1 VSAET
6 AETSG
11 RWPLTVAE
19 AARQMR
25 SGALTAEALVER
37 SLERIHALDPALS
50 ACVTL
55 MEADARAAARLA
67 DARLSDQRTA
77 REASPLCGAP
87 IGVKDLYLTR
97 GVRTTAGSRVL
108 DDYIPDED
116 AAAVTRLRAAGAAL
130 VAKTNTHE
138 FAWGTFTPPTR
149 NPWDLERIPGGSSG
163 GSAAG
168 IAAGMF
174 LAALGTDTGGSI
186 RIPAACCGVT
196 GLKPTYGLV
205 SRAGVIALSSS
216 YDHAGPLARTVE
228 DCALLLDALAG
239 YDPADPDSIE
249 APTLDFAAGL
259 LARRSPAEAVR
270 GARIGV
276 PRQFFFAGVEPE
288 VEALVRA
295 AIGQLEALGADV
307 REVDLPADL
316 NDDLFENCYRAV
328 QRPEASFYHV
338 EMGWPRERADR
349 YTAATR
355 QSIELGAQQLA
366 SVYIRGQRIRQAF
379 TAQMRTLLSDLDA
392 LAMPTLPIVAPRIAA
407 LDQPILL
414 GEREATVGYATLRNT
429 FPFNLT
435 GQPALALPCGFTS
448 AGLPASLQLV
458 AGHFNEPA
466 LLRLGHAYQRVTDW
480 HLRQPAI
487 ATGQEGV

>member
-19 AARQMR
+19 AARQLR
-25 SGALTAEALVER
+25 SGALTATALVER
-37 SLERIHALDPALS
+37 SLERIHALDGALK
-50 ACVTL
+50 ACITV
-55 MEADARAAARLA
+55 MEADARAVAQAA

-77 REASPLCGAP
+77 RAASPLCGIP
-87 IGVKDLYLTR
+87 IGVKDLYQTR

-108 DDYIPDED
+108 EDYIPDED

-205 SRAGVIALSSS
+205 SRAGVIPLSWS
-216 YDHAGPLARTVE
+216 YDHAGPLARSVE
-228 DCALLLDALAG
+228 DCALLLDELAG

-249 APTLDFAAGL
+249 APTLDFVAGL
-259 LARRSPAEAVR
+259 MDRREPAEAMR

-276 PRQFFFAGVEPE
+276 PRQYFFEGVEPE
-288 VEALVRA
+288 VAALVRT
-295 AIGQLEALGADV
+295 AIDQLQALGADV
-307 REVDLPADL
+307 REVDLPAEL
-316 NDDLFENCYRAV
+316 NDDLFDSCYRAV
-328 QRPEASFYHV
+328 QRPEAALFHT
-338 EMGWPRERADR
+338 ERGWASERADR
-349 YTAATR
+349 YTAPVR
-355 QSIELGAQQLA
+355 GSIELGAAQLA
-366 SVYIRGQRIRQAF
+366 SDYIRGQRIRQAF
-379 TAQMRTLLSDLDA
+379 TAKMRALLSDLDA
-392 LAMPTLPIVAPRIAA
+392 LVMPTLPIIAPHIATLDEPLRLGAREVA
-407 LDQPILL
+407 
-414 GEREATVGYATLRNT
+414 VSYATLRNT

-448 AGLPASLQLV
+448 AGLPASLQLA

-480 HLRQPAI
+480 HLRQP
-487 ATGQEGV
+487 TGLVGREAV